1 MAFFRKFFKDI
12 VTHKKPEFH
21 GTIAPYPNFNP
32 RKDVIF
38 LEEAINSRNVDEDTI
53 ISVLVQRSNEQRQ
66 EIKRAFEADT
76 GKSLA
81 DELKSEL
88 RSHLEDVVLALL
100 MKPAQYDAFIIR
112 KATKGFGTN
121 EDVIVEV
128 LASRT
133 NQQIRE
139 LQEAFKEEYGQT
151 MEEVIDSETDGD
163 FALALHA
170 MLKANKNE
178 GHIVDLALAK
188 KDARVCHLMS
198 DIMVCFVFVL
208 QELFEAGEEHKDI
221 DISVFIDI
229 LTTRSGPQLTQTFK
243 HYSKISDVN
252 LPKALDMELRGD
264 IEDCL
269 IDIVKCSWSK
279 PAFFA
284 ERLHKAMEGHGTC
297 EDTLM
302 RVLVAR
308 SEVDLKKIISE
319 FELMYGKTLQQCILD
334 DTKGH
339 LEKILL
345 GLCGPN

>member
-12 VTHKKPEFH
+12 VSKRDPEEDDSFQVTHKKPEFH

-133 NQQIRE
+133 NQQICE
-139 LQEAFKEEYGQT
+139 LQEAFQEEYGQT

-188 KDARVCHLMS
+188 KDAR
-198 DIMVCFVFVL
+198 
-208 QELFEAGEEHKDI
+208 ELFEAGEEHKDI

>member
-1 MAFFRKFFKDI
+1 MAVIQGSNFELSSQ

-188 KDARVCHLMS
+188 KDAR
-198 DIMVCFVFVL
+198 
-208 QELFEAGEEHKDI
+208 ELFEAGEEHKDI

-229 LTTRSGPQLTQTFK
+229 LTTRSGPQLTQSK
-243 HYSKISDVN
+243 HCFNMVMCCMFWR
-252 LPKALDMELRGD
+252 L
-264 IEDCL
+264 
-269 IDIVKCSWSK
+269 VKCSWSK